1 MFIYAYAAALQLVD
15 ETVDCRMIVIARYDD
30 CFYGNIPFPE
40 IVDDAERV
48 GIVCDAEIGTDFLA
62 FDITGIDADHH
73 IDLVLQT
80 LKKLEFDIRVK
91 TGKNPCRMEI
101 VSKFASEFE
110 VKFIVEAARPLENLL
125 RLLLKIQRIVKTDFT
140 HILPPDS

>member
-1 MFIYAYAAALQLVD
+1 
-15 ETVDCRMIVIARYDD
+15 
-30 CFYGNIPFPE
+30 
-40 IVDDAERV
+40 
-48 GIVCDAEIGTDFLA
+48 
-62 FDITGIDADHH
+62 
-73 IDLVLQT
+73 
-80 LKKLEFDIRVK
+80 
-91 TGKNPCRMEI
+91 MEI